1 MIRWES
7 ISVNTS
13 DDGVLL
19 GYELEVT
26 GNNKT
31 VTFTMPAD
39 TSEVMLPH
47 LKRKS
52 NYAITIHGFTQ
63 FGDGNILRNNFA
75 TLGRFAKYIY
85 NYIATLNCVLYNHTQ
100 KKFFAFFNK

>member
-19 GYELEVT
+19 GYKFVVT

-39 TSEVMLPH
+39 TSEAVLPR

-52 NYAITIHGFTQ
+52 NYTITIHGFTQ
-63 FGDGNILRNNFA
+63 FGDGNILRYNFT

-85 NYIATLNCVLYNHTQ
+85 NYLATLNCVLHNYTQ
-100 KKFFAFFNK
+100 KNNF